1 MSMTVHCDIVSAE
14 EQIFSGLVQQL
25 SVSGSEGELGI
36 QYGHAPLLTAIKPG
50 PVRLLTQ
57 NGSEEIYFVTGGFL
71 EVQPNE
77 ISVLA
82 DVVVRAEDIDAAAA
96 EEAQKQAEQELE
108 NASGELDYS
117 RAASQLAQ
125 ATAQMRT
132 IQEMRRKLG
141 KNS

>member
-57 NGSEEIYFVTGGFL
+57 DGSEEIYFVTGGFL

-96 EEAQKQAEQELE
+96 EEAQKQAEQDLAD
-108 NASGELDYS
+108 ASGEIDYS
-117 RAASQLAQ
+117 RAAAQLAE
-125 ATAQMRT
+125 ATAQVRT
-132 IQEMRRKLG
+132 LQEMRRKLG
-141 KNS
+141 N